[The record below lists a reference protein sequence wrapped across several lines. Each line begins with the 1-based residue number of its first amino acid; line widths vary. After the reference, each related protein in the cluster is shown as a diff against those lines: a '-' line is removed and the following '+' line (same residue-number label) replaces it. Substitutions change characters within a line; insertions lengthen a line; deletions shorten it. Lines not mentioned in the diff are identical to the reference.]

1 MNTSFENW
9 IDIIIPVAAF
19 AGIVVA
25 GFLLLRVVWNIFDRW
40 VEKTR
45 WRGSNVIITGA
56 KRLSFVWFILIGIA
70 VALEL
75 SKLPGEWAMPV
86 QKGIWT
92 VLVITIMWSIVR
104 IGGGIVDLYRAGSR
118 VSPRFITTSKRA
130 GLIAVLLVTVL
141 ILLDIWG
148 IATSTLLLGIA
159 VLLIILGIA
168 LRDVLPDLFA
178 GVEMSAIGQIKKH
191 DYIKLGTGEEGY
203 VLDIGWRTTR
213 LKSADESLVH
223 IANSRLLR
231 TSVTNYGPY
240 SMKPEYDKL
249 KVYTDRIEVLIKE
262 IASQRDEFKSILS
275 SMAEGVIV
283 VSDTNKIMQV
293 NQATER
299 LFARASEDLVD
310 DDIGKYLGLSH
321 KEITEVLA
329 RQADGAVRSIRKKL
343 GERVLSINVQPVQG
357 NEEGPR
363 RLVYAIRDV
372 TELDRV
378 DQMKSEFVSLV
389 SHELRTPLTSIKGYI
404 DMILTGNAGEITE
417 EQRDYLAI
425 VSNNTDRLIVM
436 VNDLLDISRI
446 EAGRIQLN
454 LRTLRLQD
462 IIYAV
467 TVSLKKQIAEKGL
480 TLNLDIPSEPIMVVA
495 DANYTN
501 QVITN
506 LLSNAYK
513 YSQKGATISVR
524 ASIMDGRARVDVKDT
539 GIGLSTGDKEKIFD
553 KFYRAD
559 NSITRRVGGS
569 GLGLS
574 VSKAL
579 VEMQGGSIWVE
590 SDLGKGSIFSF
601 TVPLAKSKNSVD
613 DDKI

>member
-1 MNTSFENW
+1 MNIGFENW
-9 IDIIIPVAAF
+9 IDFIIPVAVF
-19 AGIVVA
+19 AGIVVV
-25 GFLLLRVVWNIFDRW
+25 GFLLLRVAWNIFDRW
-40 VEKTR
+40 VEKTQ
-45 WRGSNVIITGA
+45 WRGSNVILTGA
-56 KRLSFVWFILIGIA
+56 RRLSFVWFILIGIA

-75 SKLPGEWAMPV
+75 SKLPGKWAMPV
-86 QKGIWT
+86 EKGIWT
-92 VLVITIMWSIVR
+92 VLVLTIMWSIVR

-159 VLLIILGIA
+159 VLLIIVVIA

-213 LKSADESLVH
+213 LRSADESIVH

-249 KVYTDRIEVLIKE
+249 KVYTDRIEILIKE

-299 LFARASEDLVD
+299 LFGRTSDDLVD
-310 DDIGKYLGLSH
+310 DDVRKYLGLSH

-329 RQADGAVRSIRKKL
+329 KQADGAVRSIRKKL
-343 GERVLSINVQPVQG
+343 GERVLSINVQPVRG
-357 NEEGPR
+357 NEEEPR

-446 EAGRIQLN
+446 ESGRIQLN

-467 TVSLKKQIAEKGL
+467 TVSLKKQIAEKGVA
-480 TLNLDIPSEPIMVVA
+480 LNLDIPSEPIMVVA

-513 YSQKGATISVR
+513 YSQQGATISVR
-524 ASIMDGRARVDVKDT
+524 AGIVDGKARVDVQDT
-539 GIGLSTGDKEKIFD
+539 GIGLSPGDKEKIFE

-574 VSKAL
+574 VSKSL

-601 TVPLAKSKNSVD
+601 TVPLAEDKNL
-613 DDKI
+613 